1 MDKNKNEHSRGDP
14 PVTSQHHTE
23 DKALSLQD
31 KNRPQGLVLLDEEQ
45 RSRQGASSIGSGH
58 GFFRMQID
66 ENSRVFNGD
75 ARGKRPDGTQLHM
88 ISGGSVKNKST
99 LINGDLD
106 PEIFREIFGKDR

>member
-31 KNRPQGLVLLDEEQ
+31 KGLVLLDEEQ
-45 RSRQGASSIGSGH
+45 RSRQGSGH